1 MLRVA
6 AVRYLIA
13 SMLILLGGGWT
24 WFVYMAAQM
33 VSRSIRPMED
43 ILLPALPGILL
54 LLVGVFILMWRR
66 SREP

>member
-1 MLRVA
+1 V
-6 AVRYLIA
+6 
-13 SMLILLGGGWT
+13 LGGGWT

-43 ILLPALPGILL
+43 ILMPALPGILL
-54 LLVGVFILMWRR
+54 ALVGGLILLRAR

>member
-1 MLRVA
+1 MK
-6 AVRYLIA
+6 YLIA
-13 SMLILLGGGWT
+13 SVLIVLGGGWT

-43 ILLPALPGILL
+43 ILMPALPGILL
-54 LLVGVFILMWRR
+54 VLVGGIILLRAR